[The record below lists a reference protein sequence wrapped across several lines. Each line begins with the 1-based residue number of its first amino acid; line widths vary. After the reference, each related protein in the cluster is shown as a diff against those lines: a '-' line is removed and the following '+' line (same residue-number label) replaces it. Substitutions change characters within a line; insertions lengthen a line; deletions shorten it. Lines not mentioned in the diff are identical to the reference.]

1 MDGDNCS
8 DTGPIRPGVLL
19 TGISQSRWPSVRA
32 SCVRS
37 GGVAWCEDL
46 KNILA
51 PVEILVTSRNNNM
64 T

>member
-19 TGISQSRWPSVRA
+19 TMISQSRWPSVRA

-37 GGVAWCEDL
+37 EGAALCEDL

-51 PVEILVTSRNNNM
+51 PVVILVTSRNDHM

>member
-19 TGISQSRWPSVRA
+19 TVIPQSRWPSLGA

-37 GGVAWCEDL
+37 GGVTWCEDL

-51 PVEILVTSRNNNM
+51 PVEILVTSRDDNI

>member
-1 MDGDNCS
+1 MDGDNGS
-8 DTGPIRPGVLL
+8 DTGPIRPSVLL
-19 TGISQSRWPSVRA
+19 TVISRSRWPSVRA

-37 GGVAWCEDL
+37 GGVTWCEDL

-51 PVEILVTSRNNNM
+51 PVDILVTSRNDRM